1 MSWRRQSSKLRNLF
15 RRQTPADL
23 AEEMRIHVEMEEE
36 ENLQAGM
43 SPQEAHFA
51 ALHRFGNVTLT
62 EEKSRNMWR
71 WNSFETLLQDARYGL
86 RQIMRNPAFALSA
99 ILTLALGIGANS
111 AIFSVV
117 NAVVLRPLPYP

>member
-1 MSWRRQSSKLRNLF
+1 MSWRRQFARLRNLF
-15 RRQTPADL
+15 RRRTPADL
-23 AEEMRIHVEMEEE
+23 AEELRVHVEMEEQ

-43 SPQEAHFA
+43 LSEEAHFA
-51 ALHRFGNVTLT
+51 ALRRFGNVTLT

-86 RQIMRNPAFALSA
+86 RQIKRNPAFTSSA
-99 ILTLALGIGANS
+99 ILTLAFGIGANL

-117 NAVVLRPLPYP
+117 NA